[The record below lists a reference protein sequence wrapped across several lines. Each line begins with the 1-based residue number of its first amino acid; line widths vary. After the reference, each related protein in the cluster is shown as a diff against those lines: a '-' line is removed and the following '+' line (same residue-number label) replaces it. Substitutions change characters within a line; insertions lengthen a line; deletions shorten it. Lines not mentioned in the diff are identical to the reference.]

1 MSEAIKRASFAI
13 EDMKDGGG
21 NLWGSAGPVK
31 ATIRGGK
38 FTKQAPEGYTAD
50 GNPIYA
56 VPVFELAGDGPVEE
70 RTVDQSFSMGAQSGD
85 NFTISEDG
93 DYLIPNSDDSHI
105 VKDCKFGIFASS
117 LQNEGVP
124 KTVLADFA
132 FSKIAGLEGDFK
144 RIVDKERSFVADKPG
159 QKKKFPP
166 STLCLVKL
174 HKLAGEV
181 GKSTTAGTASSKA
194 TAGSTSASL
203 SGSAS
208 TVVSTGDLDAD
219 TLEYVKTVLAAG
231 PVQRGRLTLKVSKI
245 AAENPD
251 RQALARRAGEESFIQ
266 EMAGLGQLTYAA
278 AEKGQPVS
286 LAA

>member
-21 NLWGSAGPVK
+21 NLWGSSGPVK
-31 ATIRGGK
+31 ATISGGK
-38 FTKQAPEGYTAD
+38 FTKEAPEGYNAE

-56 VPVFELAGDGPVEE
+56 AVNFVLAGDGPIEE
-70 RTVDQSFSMGAQSGD
+70 RSVSQSFALGGQSGD
-85 NFTISEDG
+85 NFTISQDG
-93 DYLIPNSDDSHI
+93 DYLIPNSDDAHI

-132 FSKIAGLEGDFK
+132 FSKITNLEGDFK

-174 HKLAGEV
+174 HKLAGEAV
-181 GKSTTAGTASSKA
+181 KGAAVNKAA
-194 TAGSTSASL
+194 TAATPAAATAAVVVD
-203 SGSAS
+203 SGN
-208 TVVSTGDLDAD
+208 LDQD
-219 TLEYVKTVLAAG
+219 TLEYVKSVLASG
-231 PVQRGRLTLKVSKI
+231 PVQRGRLTLAVSKV
-245 AAENPD
+245 AAENPN
-251 RQALARRAGEESFIQ
+251 RQALARRAGEESFIN

-278 AEKGQPVS
+278 AEKGQPVG